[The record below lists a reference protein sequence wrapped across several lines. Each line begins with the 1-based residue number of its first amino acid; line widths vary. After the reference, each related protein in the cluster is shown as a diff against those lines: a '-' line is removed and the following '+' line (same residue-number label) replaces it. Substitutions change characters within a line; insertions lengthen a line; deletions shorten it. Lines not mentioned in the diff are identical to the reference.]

1 MRGLV
6 LAGGAGARFGGAKVE
21 ARIAGRP
28 ILQHVL
34 DALAEAGFDDPIVV
48 LAPDSTL
55 EPSLEWRRAPRAF
68 NPDPARGL
76 SSSPPLGCAA
86 ALAADPPPHPR
97 LDAPSHRPP
106 PPPHPLCPSPA
117 P

>member
-55 EPSLEWRRAPRAF
+55 EPSLEWRRAPR
-68 NPDPARGL
+68 PAH
-76 SSSPPLGCAA
+76 
-86 ALAADPPPHPR
+86 PPPAAGP
-97 LDAPSHRPP
+97 PTPP
-106 PPPHPLCPSPA
+106 PPRRGAAPGANPA
-117 P
+117 TDPGLLGTPGH

>member
-55 EPSLEWRRAPRAF
+55 EPSLEWRRAQRAV
-68 NPDPARGL
+68 NPHPARGL
-76 SSSPPLGCAA
+76 SSSLQLGWAA
-86 ALAADPPPHPR
+86 ALA
-97 LDAPSHRPP
+97 SH
-106 PPPHPLCPSPA
+106 PA
-117 P
+117 PDAGLAALGGH